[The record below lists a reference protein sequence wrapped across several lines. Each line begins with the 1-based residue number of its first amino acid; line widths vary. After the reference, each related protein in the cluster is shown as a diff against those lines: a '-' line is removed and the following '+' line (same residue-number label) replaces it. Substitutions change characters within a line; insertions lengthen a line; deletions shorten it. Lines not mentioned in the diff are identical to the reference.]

1 MGDAARPPSA
11 QLYKIAFGEMNDK
24 YWENPRKNQS
34 GKIREP
40 IKYRKTYAESISVF
54 LC

>member
-1 MGDAARPPSA
+1 MGDAARLSDHF
-11 QLYKIAFGEMNDK
+11 YKIAFAEINDK

-40 IKYRKTYAESISVF
+40 VKYRKTYAESISVF
-54 LC
+54 LY